1 MSSKHLSS
9 LLNNVLQ
16 QQKNP
21 NNKTD
26 KTNMLD
32 KAVIFITTVSLLSFF
47 VIYET
52 MLDEQLHIQALLESF
67 LL

>member
-16 QQKNP
+16 QQQNP

-52 MLDEQLHIQALLESF
+52 MLDEQLHIQTLLENF

>member
-16 QQKNP
+16 QQQNP